1 LLTAFFLAA
10 SIASAETPRR
20 RPAAPTAVQRSAIDV
35 AVAARGSAETFRPL
49 APGETRFLGP
59 TSAPLLANVR
69 PAGVTEVSRMSSP
82 LPAVISVSPAPAG
95 EDPWTDTVVVSSPR
109 PDSSR
114 LDAILTGAVVRIAL
128 DQP

>member
-1 LLTAFFLAA
+1 
-10 SIASAETPRR
+10 
-20 RPAAPTAVQRSAIDV
+20 
-35 AVAARGSAETFRPL
+35 
-49 APGETRFLGP
+49 
-59 TSAPLLANVR
+59 
-69 PAGVTEVSRMSSP
+69 MSSP

-95 EDPWTDTVVVSSPR
+95 EDPWTDTVVVASPR